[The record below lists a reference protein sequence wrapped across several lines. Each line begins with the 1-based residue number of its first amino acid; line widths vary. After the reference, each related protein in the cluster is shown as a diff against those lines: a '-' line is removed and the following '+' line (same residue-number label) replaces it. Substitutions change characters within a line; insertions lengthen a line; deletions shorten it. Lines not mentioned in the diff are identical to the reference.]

1 MINTYEAYLA
11 HPAGNILTL
20 EDALS
25 IYAKMAE
32 SIKKCTLED
41 KMDFWNNFLK
51 KAADYT
57 YIRNNWELMSR
68 EEKMDADARRTSN
81 HDAFITS
88 VNILARIAEKEGV
101 DNSWR
106 EMLGDARK
114 RIGDFACFVSYIT
127 GISNR

>member
-11 HPAGNILTL
+11 SPAGNTLTI
-20 EDALS
+20 EDALV
-25 IYAKMAE
+25 IYSKLAE
-32 SIKKCTLED
+32 SITKCTLED
-41 KMDFWNNFLK
+41 KMDFWNDFLK
-51 KAADYT
+51 KAADYA
-57 YIRNNWELMSR
+57 YIRNNWELMCR
-68 EEKMDADARRTSN
+68 EEKMEADAGRTIK

-88 VNILARIAEKEGV
+88 VNILARIAEKDGV